1 MSAIVVAP
9 LARIAEMAVR
19 HKASEMISLLAAN
32 QDFHRPAVIR
42 AERHLKLGMNDI
54 TFAGTGD
61 LIAPQEVHVKDIIE
75 FARSWDQ
82 SAPLI
87 VHCWMGVSR
96 SPAAAMIASLAV
108 HPEDDDAAL
117 ARRLREASPY
127 ATPNMRLVEIGD
139 AMLGREGRF
148 ARAVKALGRGAETDG
163 NQPFVLPLPVR
174 EPVAP

>member
-61 LIAPQEVHVKDIIE
+61 LIAPQEVHVKEIIE

-108 HPEDDDAAL
+108 HPEDDDDAL

-163 NQPFVLPLPVR
+163 NQPFVLSLPVR